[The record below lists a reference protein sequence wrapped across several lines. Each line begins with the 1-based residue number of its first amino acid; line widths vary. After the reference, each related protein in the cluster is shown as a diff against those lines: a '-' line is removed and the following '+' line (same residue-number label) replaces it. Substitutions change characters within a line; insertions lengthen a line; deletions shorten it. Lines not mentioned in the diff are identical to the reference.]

1 MTQVR
6 RGRKPRELP
15 FNDTNIARLRTM
27 EANRDTNPGLACRAA
42 VLLALHAGSTH
53 AATALQVGVSVR
65 TVASYARDFA
75 DRGFPCGSADEDPVP
90 EEVDADIGDVPR
102 DVGAFTGVAPTGT
115 SKQGEHP
122 AGPDHAFNH
131 YTLFDK
137 LRVPIAVFVPGGT
150 GSAGRPRLLELC
162 LLRGTLTRR
171 VAPMSAPLVV
181 PQGWMPTLVVRPCA
195 HRALD
200 RVRFTE
206 AAQSKYTAI
215 SMDQIW
221 LFGDQRVAARPE
233 HLVPLPCDFE
243 ALARGT
249 LGDSE
254 RLVRRALALRERE
267 TWTDVGDVAGSKIR
281 FKRRVALREDPSMFL
296 GAATHVGVGDVR
308 LRHGTAARAFRL
320 RRRALSRASS
330 RQASI
335 SPEGTDIWLQLG
347 ALYGN
352 GPQRKTV
359 QRRIANLGLMN
370 VNMRMLAL
378 RARSEGMG
386 DKSYLSALKDEHHLA
401 VGDVDALVTAA
412 RLLRETLDREPFWD
426 AISAF
431 AASEGD
437 ELKFSP
443 FLLFDDTPV
452 AEGYRYFVHLILRAD
467 GKNALEMAKMEP
479 QGICLHYLVDESF
492 GSVEYV
498 EYVAAGLV
506 WASCAAHALEK
517 VEKNARGRGALGRV
531 VSELCEHTAL
541 NTTIG

>member
-1 MTQVR
+1 MTLVR

-15 FNDTNIARLRTM
+15 FDAPNIARLRTE
-27 EANRDTNPGLACRAA
+27 EANRDTNPGLARRAA
-42 VLLALHAGSTH
+42 VLLALHGGSTH

-75 DRGFPCGSADEDPVP
+75 DRGFPFGSADEDPVP
-90 EEVDADIGDVPR
+90 EEAEADIGDVPR

-115 SKQGEHP
+115 SKQGEHR

-171 VAPMSAPLVV
+171 AAPMSAPGVV

-200 RVRFTE
+200 RVRFAV
-206 AAQSKYTAI
+206 AAQSKHTAI
-215 SMDQIW
+215 SMNKMW
-221 LFGDQRVAARPE
+221 LFGDERSAARPE
-233 HLVPLPCDFE
+233 HLVPLPRDFE
-243 ALARGT
+243 ALASGT

-254 RLVRRALALRERE
+254 RLVRRALALQEPE

-320 RRRALSRASS
+320 RRRALSRAAS

-335 SPEGTDIWLQLG
+335 LSEGTDVWLQLG

-352 GPQRKTV
+352 GPERKSV
-359 QRRIANLGLMN
+359 QRRIEKLALRNF
-370 VNMRMLAL
+370 NMRMLAF
-378 RARSEGMG
+378 RARSEGVG

-401 VGDVDALVTAA
+401 VGEVDALVTAA
-412 RLLRETLDREPFWD
+412 RLLRETLHREPFWD
-426 AISAF
+426 AIGAF
-431 AASEGD
+431 AAGEGD
-437 ELKFSP
+437 ELKLSP

-452 AEGYRYFVHLILRAD
+452 AEGHRYFVHLILRAD
-467 GKNALEMAKMEP
+467 GTDAGGMAKMEP
-479 QGICLHYLVDESF
+479 QGICLRYLAEESL
-492 GSVEYV
+492 GSV

-517 VEKNARGRGALGRV
+517 VEQNARGLGALGRV
-531 VSELCEHTAL
+531 VRELCEHTAL
-541 NTTIG
+541 NTTAG